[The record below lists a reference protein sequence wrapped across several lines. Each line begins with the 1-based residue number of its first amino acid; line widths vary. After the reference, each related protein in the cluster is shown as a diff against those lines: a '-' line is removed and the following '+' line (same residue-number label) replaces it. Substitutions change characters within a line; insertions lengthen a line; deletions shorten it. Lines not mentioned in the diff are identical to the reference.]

1 MTIRYNPNTDDPE
14 MAVTDDSGNT
24 TFVPNP
30 CYVERTAEQ
39 WIAYQIGY
47 LEVANQSIDF
57 ILDDSSENAW
67 LDVTHHKEEP
77 PQELS
82 TNYTYKGRKE
92 SIAIQYP
99 VHPEQRWQDVPAHLA
114 EDRVVYVT
122 QRNDNSRMAER
133 LIAQII
139 VTAKAKNLFY
149 STLDRCVRIDP
160 VTAEVINIFGLEN
173 ENERNLLS
181 ARLCDRMEDARLL
194 SNHSTRPVVC

>member
-24 TFVPNP
+24 IFVPNP
-30 CYVERTAEQ
+30 GYVERTAEQ
-39 WIAYQIGY
+39 WIAYQIGN
-47 LEVANQSIDF
+47 LDVKEQSIDF
-57 ILDDSSENAW
+57 ILDDSLDNAW
-67 LDVTHHKEEP
+67 LDVVHQKEEA

-82 TNYTYKGRKE
+82 TSYTYKGRKE

-114 EDRVVYVT
+114 EARVAYVT

-149 STLDRCVRIDP
+149 ATADRAVRIDP
-160 VTAEVINIFGLEN
+160 ETAELTNIFGWEN